1 MGESQRQ
8 AWGRRNGE
16 GDGGRGQG
24 RQASGERRRPR
35 KRGRLRQIGGRGTG
49 MSAKK
54 ARARGGDRAATSQS
68 SRSRVTARIS
78 WRAAVWR
85 RPRMSRSVATCFCL
99 GVEEGTGAWG
109 PPDTLPACLGHP
121 PHQPSLPEL
130 VLALEPLCSLHIPPP
145 YQFPPDLPSPPAPL
159 DHVLPTSSPRS
170 HQPPSRTSLP
180 TSSKSPYSQWIPEP
194 SPPKPAQESSFS
206 SHLSS

>member
-1 MGESQRQ
+1 MGLGESQRR
-8 AWGRRNGE
+8 AWGRRNGD
-16 GDGGRGQG
+16 GAGGRGHG
-24 RQASGERRRPR
+24 RQASRERVRRPR
-35 KRGRLRQIGGRGTG
+35 KRGRLRQTGGRGTG

-54 ARARGGDRAATSQS
+54 ARSLGGDRAATSQS

-99 GVEEGTGAWG
+99 GAEEGTGAWG
-109 PPDTLPACLGHP
+109 PPDILPAHLGYP
-121 PHQPSLPEL
+121 P
-130 VLALEPLCSLHIPPP
+130 C
-145 YQFPPDLPSPPAPL
+145 PPAISSRTCLSSGTPL
-159 DHVLPTSSPRS
+159 LSPYSSSVSVPPRSSLPTSSPRS

-194 SPPKPAQESSFS
+194 SPPKPAQASSS
-206 SHLSS
+206 SPHISS